1 MKIKKTLKKNLPD
14 NVMKMLKVIDN
25 KIRATR
31 AIKNKKAIHFLL
43 YSGEQIKLEFG
54 AGNRKMKGWTTIDM
68 NYSCDIFLDL
78 RSPIPFPD
86 NSVDQIYSSH
96 LLEHF
101 DYSDLVKFLAECY
114 RILKKS
120 GSFKVAVPN
129 AKIFLDA
136 YLNQEEL
143 DVDYYFRYKPAFN
156 NNSKIDYVNYIAYM
170 DGEHRYMFDEENL
183 SIILANAGFSNV
195 RLREFDPSLDIEQRD
210 QFSIYAGGI
219 K

>member
-1 MKIKKTLKKNLPD
+1 MKIKKKLKKHLPD
-14 NVMKMLKVIDN
+14 NIIKMIKVIDN
-25 KIRATR
+25 QIRATT
-31 AIKNKKAIHFLL
+31 AIKNKRTIHSLL
-43 YSGEQIKLEFG
+43 HSGEQIKLEFG
-54 AGNRKMKGWTTIDM
+54 AGKRKMEGWSTIDM

-120 GSFKVAVPN
+120 GNFKVAVPN

-156 NNSKIDYVNYIAYM
+156 YNSKIDYVNYVAYM

-183 SIILANAGFSNV
+183 PIILANAGLSNV
-195 RLREFDPSLDIEQRD
+195 RLREFDPSLDIEKRH
-210 QFSIYAGGI
+210 QFSIYAEGI